1 MACLVVLALS
11 FLLCGCA
18 QGGGP
23 TYSKNLS
30 ALGSGGYYKV
40 GAPYKIKGK
49 WYRPQKD
56 YTYDETGL
64 ASWYGAAFHN
74 KKTANGEVFNKNELT
89 AAHKTLPMPS
99 LARVTN
105 LDNGRS
111 IVVRINDRGP
121 YVSGR
126 IIDLSQRSSQL
137 LGFEKKGV
145 AKVRVQVLADESRA
159 ISEAMRTYGVDPS
172 PEMVQKH
179 VVVEAPETV
188 IIEGPEPVV
197 EKVVLEPSPTP
208 KPTIETVKPVAQ
220 YVQGPV
226 TGANNIY
233 VQAGA
238 FTKKDNAFR
247 LKSKLSS
254 LGHVIITEATVRGT
268 LFYRVRVGPLGTVVG
283 ADRMLDDVVQLGIQ
297 NARIVIAD

>member
-1 MACLVVLALS
+1 MKNVTLHMACLVVLALS

-18 QGGGP
+18 RGNGP
-23 TYSKNLS
+23 IYSQNLS
-30 ALGSGGYYKV
+30 TAGSDGYYKV
-40 GAPYKIKGK
+40 GKPYKIKGQ
-49 WYRPQKD
+49 WYNPQED
-56 YTYDETGL
+56 YSYDKTGL

-74 KKTANGEVFNKNELT
+74 KETANGEIFNKNELT

-126 IIDLSQRSSQL
+126 IIDLSQRSAQL
-137 LGFEKKGV
+137 LGFEKNGV

-172 PEMVQKH
+172 QNMAQEP
-179 VVVEAPETV
+179 VV
-188 IIEGPEPVV
+188 IQGREPVV
-197 EKVVLEPSPTP
+197 EQAVLKPTP
-208 KPTIETVKPVAQ
+208 APRPTLKTVKPIPQ

-226 TGANNIY
+226 TGANKIY

-238 FTKKDNAFR
+238 FNNKGNALR
-247 LKSKLSS
+247 LKSRLSS
-254 LGHVIITEATVRGT
+254 LGRVVITEAIVKGS
-268 LFYRVRVGPLGTVVG
+268 LFYRVRVGPLDTVVG
-283 ADRMLDDVVQLGIQ
+283 ADRILDGVVESGIS